1 MRLKL
6 QCGDLE
12 RELGLEAT
20 CPYVARGE
28 NMEELMADMGAHAKE
43 VHGYTD
49 EQLQDPKTVAAVNAA
64 TQEE

>member
-49 EQLQDPKTVAAVNAA
+49 EQLVDPKTIEAVKAAIKV
-64 TQEE
+64 E